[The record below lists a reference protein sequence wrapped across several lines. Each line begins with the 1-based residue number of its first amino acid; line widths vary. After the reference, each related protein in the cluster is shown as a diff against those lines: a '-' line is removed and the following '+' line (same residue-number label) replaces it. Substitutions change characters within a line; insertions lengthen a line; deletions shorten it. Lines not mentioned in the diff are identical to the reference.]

1 MKNKTNNLF
10 LENVNF
16 DNLMQEE
23 LKKVREGNKKR
34 TLLLHSCC
42 APCSSYVLKRLMEDF
57 NITVFFYNSN
67 LFPDAEYEK
76 RKEEQIRF
84 IGILNEEYEE
94 KKKLNLFTHNIFHQT
109 PIIINTVEFNKQ
121 EFYDFVKGYENEF
134 EGSPRCYMCYMLRL
148 NKTAQKAKEENFD
161 YFCTT
166 LTVSPYKNALWINE
180 VGLILS
186 KKYNIPFL
194 HSDFKK
200 NDGYKKSI
208 EYSREYHLYRQDYC
222 GCEFSF
228 NAKLKE
234 VEKKEKNKT

>member
-1 MKNKTNNLF
+1 MKNEKTNNLF

-16 DNLMQEE
+16 DNLMQDE
-23 LKKVREGNKKR
+23 LKKVREGGKKPN
-34 TLLLHSCC
+34 LLLHSCC
-42 APCSSYVLKRLMEDF
+42 APCSSYVLKRLMDDF

-84 IGILNEEYEE
+84 IGILNEEYKE
-94 KKKLNLFTHNIFHQT
+94 KEKLNTFSHPIFHQT
-109 PIIINTVEFNKQ
+109 PIIINAVEFNKQ

-148 NKTAQKAKEENFD
+148 NKTAQKAKLENFN

-208 EYSREYHLYRQDYC
+208 EYSKEYHLYRQDYC

-228 NAKLKE
+228 NAKVKE
-234 VEKKEKNKT
+234 IEKKKQ